1 MSRRLLNY
9 SMDIPKAAVEPGP
22 LRRMHCVVH
31 STIRGDMNLSSRDV
45 SGPVSL
51 DMRLKVCKVAM
62 RHCERLFS
70 VEGANYSRT
79 LLECICWM
87 FSLLD
92 CMIAPISPWIQR
104 NRKPILSEAYHSQKK
119 CPHFGNSAAW
129 RGGFDCHPTSDRLS
143 CSCSHRIPLRR

>member
-62 RHCERLFS
+62 QHCERLQCRRR
-70 VEGANYSRT
+70 E
-79 LLECICWM
+79 LLPDPFGM
-87 FSLLD
+87 YLLD
-92 CMIAPISPWIQR
+92 VLFAR
-104 NRKPILSEAYHSQKK
+104 
-119 CPHFGNSAAW
+119 PHDSTDFAV
-129 RGGFDCHPTSDRLS
+129 DPT
-143 CSCSHRIPLRR
+143 